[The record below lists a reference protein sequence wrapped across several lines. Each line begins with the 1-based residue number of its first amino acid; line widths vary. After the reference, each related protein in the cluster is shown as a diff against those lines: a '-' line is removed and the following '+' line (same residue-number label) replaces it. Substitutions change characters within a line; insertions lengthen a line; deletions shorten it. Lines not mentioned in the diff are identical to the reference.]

1 MTDTVALRDV
11 EGDTKMSVQT
21 YIKDNQAA
29 LCILLKELV
38 RIPTVN
44 PPGNNYA
51 EIVALL
57 EVKCRTLGMQTQIVQ
72 VPTARAEQVISNAES
87 HPRLNLIARWDVGA
101 EKTVH
106 FNAHYD
112 VVPVAGD
119 WRFKPFSGEINGEWL
134 YGRGADDMKD
144 AIAALLFAITAVQEA
159 GIKPQF
165 NVECSF
171 TCDEETGGELGAG
184 YIVEQG
190 LVNADYVVNCEGGGG
205 MNIGNGH
212 NGVLWL
218 EIAVNGKAAHGSQP
232 DKGINAFEKTAELVT
247 TLQRLKQ
254 EFTLPER
261 AFMLTDGTERHPTL
275 NIGGTFQGSAG
286 DKVNTVPAQVTFS
299 IDRRIIPNEKLRLA
313 ELELREA
320 IASACEYY
328 PDLNADVRAILRI
341 EPCLTESTSPLSQA
355 FAEAVRIVRFN
366 QPQFKPTTGFTDL
379 HFFVNSGLQGIG
391 YGPRGEGGHAI
402 NERVHIPDLVRT
414 AAIYATFMTRSAL

>member
-1 MTDTVALRDV
+1 
-11 EGDTKMSVQT
+11 MSVQT
-21 YIKDNQAA
+21 YIKDNQTE
-29 LCILLKELV
+29 LCELLQELV

-44 PPGNNYA
+44 PPGENYA
-51 EIVALL
+51 EIVGLL
-57 EVKCRTLGMQTQIVQ
+57 ETKCKALGMQTRIAK
-72 VPTARAEQVISNAES
+72 VPKRRAEQVIPNADS

-119 WRFKPFSGEINGEWL
+119 WRFDDPFSGEIDGEWL

-144 AIAALLFAITAVQEA
+144 AIAALLFAIEAVQET
-159 GIKPQF
+159 GVKPQF

-171 TCDEETGGELGAG
+171 TCDEETGGQLGAG
-184 YIVEQG
+184 YVVEEG
-190 LVNADYVVNCEGGGG
+190 LVNADYVINCEGGSE

-218 EIAVNGKAAHGSQP
+218 EIEVKGKAAHGAQP

-247 TLQRLKQ
+247 ALQRVKRNLKS
-254 EFTLPER
+254 PER
-261 AFMLTDGTERHPTL
+261 AFKLPDGSDRYPTL
-275 NIGGTFQGSAG
+275 NIGGTFRGTDG
-286 DKVNTVPAQVTFS
+286 DKVNTVPASVTFS
-299 IDRRIIPNEKLRLA
+299 IDRRITPNEELEFA

-320 IASACEYY
+320 ISGACQYY
-328 PDLNADVRAILRI
+328 PDLDAEARAILRI
-341 EPCLTESTSPLSQA
+341 EPCLTDTASPIAQA
-355 FAEAVRIVRFN
+355 FADAVRIVRFN
-366 QPQFKPTTGFTDL
+366 QPRFKGTTGFTDL
-379 HFFVNSGLQGIG
+379 HYFVNTGLPGVG

-414 AAIYATFMTRSAL
+414 STIYATFMTRAEL